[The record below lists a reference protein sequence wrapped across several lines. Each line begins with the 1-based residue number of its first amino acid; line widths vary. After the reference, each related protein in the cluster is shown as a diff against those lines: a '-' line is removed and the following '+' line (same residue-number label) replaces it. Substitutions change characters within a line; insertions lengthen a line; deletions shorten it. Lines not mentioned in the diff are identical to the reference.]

1 MIRPSRFLLP
11 QLVCTVL
18 LAADASIPAQ
28 ETILRMD
35 PAQTKVEFTLGDV
48 LHTVHGTFRL
58 KQGSIRFDMATGKA
72 SGELVVDA
80 ASGDS
85 GSGARDRRMHANVLE
100 SARYPEIAFRPDRVE
115 GRVAPE
121 GTSDVRLHGIF
132 AIHGAEHEITM
143 PATVQA
149 IEGGYSATAH
159 FRVPYVEWGMKN
171 PSTLFL
177 RVNDKVEIV
186 IHTVAKAA
194 R

>member
-1 MIRPSRFLLP
+1 MRRP
-11 QLVCTVL
+11 
-18 LAADASIPAQ
+18 AGGGASIPAQ
-28 ETILRMD
+28 DTILQID

-58 KQGSIRFDMATGKA
+58 KRGSMRFDPATGKA
-72 SGELVVDA
+72 VGRAGGGRRQRRERQRRARPAHAHQRAGERPL
-80 ASGDS
+80 S
-85 GSGARDRRMHANVLE
+85 RDRL
-100 SARYPEIAFRPDRVE
+100 PPRPR
-115 GRVAPE
+115 GRRVAPE
-121 GTSDVRLHGIF
+121 GTSQVRLHGMF

-159 FRVPYVEWGMKN
+159 FWVPYVKWGMKN